1 MSILIG
7 ILGLVVV
14 FGLAYLMSNDKKAI
28 DYKAVGIMLVMQVV
42 LTLIMFKTSIGL
54 KVIEAIGNGITTVIN
69 IGREGVDFV
78 LGGWVP
84 EGNSVFFVNVLVI
97 IIFTSML
104 LSVLTYLR
112 ILPFIIKYLGGYLSK
127 LTGLSSVSTFHAV
140 NNIFFGQSE
149 GILAIK
155 THIHKMSNNKLFGI
169 AVTSMASA
177 SASIMASYITMLPA
191 KYVLGAMALN
201 ALSALIIGIIIAPV
215 SNSAEKEVIDIKKA
229 SPAKSLFEAISM
241 GALDGGR
248 VALIVASM
256 LIAYVGLIALIDAG
270 FYAVIG
276 LSFTEILGYIFSPIA
291 WLMGVPASEVL
302 VAGQTMGTK
311 LATNEFVAML
321 QFVEHIPSLS
331 EKTVGVVSVFLIS
344 FANFS
349 SIGIMSGSLQ
359 AINGEK
365 ASVISKYGLKM
376 LVAATMV
383 SVLTATLVGLF
394 I

>member
-14 FGLAYLMSNDKKAI
+14 FGLAYLLSNDKKAI

-42 LTLIMFKTSIGL
+42 LTLVMFKTTIGL
-54 KVIEAIGNGITTVIN
+54 TVIEAIGNGFTKVIE
-69 IGREGVDFV
+69 IGREGVVFV
-78 LGGWVP
+78 IGGWVP
-84 EGNSVFFVNVLVI
+84 EGNSVFFVNVLLI

-112 ILPFIIKYLGGYLSK
+112 ILPIIIKYLGGFLSK
-127 LTGLSSVSTFHAV
+127 ITGLSSVTTFHAI

-149 GILAIK
+149 GLLAIK
-155 THIHKMSNNKLFGI
+155 SHIHKMTNNNLFVI
-169 AVTSMASA
+169 SVSSMASV

-201 ALSALIIGIIIAPV
+201 ALSALIIGIIIAPEK
-215 SNSAEKEVIDIKKA
+215 NSAKNEVIDTKDA
-229 SPAKSLFEAISM
+229 TSAKSIFESISM
-241 GALDGGR
+241 GALDGGK
-248 VALIVASM
+248 VALIVAAM
-256 LIAYVGLIALIDAG
+256 LIAYVGLMALIDAG
-270 FYAVIG
+270 FNAVIG
-276 LSFTEILGYIFSPIA
+276 LSFTELLGYIFAPIA
-291 WLMGVPASEVL
+291 WLMGVPSNEIL

-321 QFVEHIPSLS
+321 QFVQHIPSLS

-349 SIGIMSGSLQ
+349 SIGIISGSMQ

-365 ASVISKYGLKM
+365 ASAVSKFGLKM
-376 LVAATMV
+376 LLAATMV
-383 SVLTATLVGLF
+383 SMLTATLVGLF

>member
-14 FGLAYLMSNDKKAI
+14 FGLAYLLSNDKKAI
-28 DYKAVGIMLVMQVV
+28 DYKAIGIMLVMQIV
-42 LTLIMFKTSIGL
+42 LTLLMFKTTIGL
-54 KVIEAIGNGITTVIN
+54 TVIEAIGNGFTKVIE
-69 IGREGVDFV
+69 IGREGVVFV
-78 LGGWVP
+78 IGGWVP
-84 EGNSVFFVNVLVI
+84 EGNSVFFINVLLI

-112 ILPFIIKYLGGYLSK
+112 ILPIIIKYLGGFLSK
-127 LTGLSSVSTFHAV
+127 ITGLSSVTTFHAI

-149 GILAIK
+149 GLLAIK
-155 THIHKMSNNKLFGI
+155 SHIHKMTNNNLFVI
-169 AVTSMASA
+169 SVSSMASV

-201 ALSALIIGIIIAPV
+201 ALSALIIGIIMAP
-215 SNSAEKEVIDIKKA
+215 EKNTAKNEAIDTKDA
-229 SPAKSLFEAISM
+229 TTAKSLFESISM
-241 GALDGGR
+241 GALDGGK
-248 VALIVASM
+248 VALIVAAM
-256 LIAYVGLIALIDAG
+256 LIAYVGLMALIDAG
-270 FYAVIG
+270 FSAVIG
-276 LSFTEILGYIFSPIA
+276 LSFTELLGYIFAPIA
-291 WLMGVPASEVL
+291 WLMGVSSSEIL
-302 VAGQTMGTK
+302 VAGQIMGTK

-321 QFVEHIPSLS
+321 QFVQHIPSLS

-349 SIGIMSGSLQ
+349 SIGIISGSMQ

-365 ASVISKYGLKM
+365 ASAVSKFGLKM
-376 LVAATMV
+376 LLAATMV
-383 SVLTATLVGLF
+383 SMLTATLVGLF

>member
-14 FGLAYLMSNDKKAI
+14 FGLAYLLSNDKKAI
-28 DYKAVGIMLVMQVV
+28 DYKAIGIMLVMQVV
-42 LTLIMFKTSIGL
+42 LTLLMFKTTIGL
-54 KVIEAIGNGITTVIN
+54 TVIEAIGNGFTKVIE
-69 IGREGVDFV
+69 IGREGVVFV
-78 LGGWVP
+78 IGGWVP
-84 EGNSVFFVNVLVI
+84 EGNSVFFINVLLI

-112 ILPFIIKYLGGYLSK
+112 ILPIIIKYLGGFLSK
-127 LTGLSSVSTFHAV
+127 ITGLSSVTTFHAI

-149 GILAIK
+149 GLLAIK
-155 THIHKMSNNKLFGI
+155 SHIHKMTNNNLFVI
-169 AVTSMASA
+169 SVSSMASV

-201 ALSALIIGIIIAPV
+201 ALSALIIGIIIAP
-215 SNSAEKEVIDIKKA
+215 EKDTAKNEVIDTKDA
-229 SPAKSLFEAISM
+229 TTAKSLFESISM
-241 GALDGGR
+241 GALDGGK
-248 VALIVASM
+248 VALIVAAM
-256 LIAYVGLIALIDAG
+256 LIAYVGLMALIDAG
-270 FYAVIG
+270 FSAVIG
-276 LSFTEILGYIFSPIA
+276 LSFTELLGYIFAPIA
-291 WLMGVPASEVL
+291 WLMGVSSSEIL
-302 VAGQTMGTK
+302 VAGQIMGTK

-321 QFVEHIPSLS
+321 QFVQHIPSLS

-349 SIGIMSGSLQ
+349 SIGIISGSMQ

-365 ASVISKYGLKM
+365 ASAVSKFGLKM
-376 LVAATMV
+376 LLAATMV
-383 SVLTATLVGLF
+383 SMLTATLVGLF